1 MNPML
6 IHATNDFAAEV
17 PTVFAMLLDP
27 VFLRATCL
35 AADPLDHSVSVS
47 GLHTSSTRV
56 LPTPS
61 VAARFTGPTISVT
74 DEIAWAEPDGPT
86 RTGTAR
92 ISVLG
97 LPAALLGT
105 VTLAPGGRGCLLTYD
120 GEFEVKIPVLGPSL
134 AKQAAPVLLDALEL
148 QQQVGDQYLASR

>member
-1 MNPML
+1 MNLML

-17 PTVFAMLLDP
+17 PIVFEMLLDP

-35 AADPLDHSVSVS
+35 AANPLDHSVSVD

-74 DEIAWAEPDGPT
+74 DEIVWNSAEELP
-86 RTGTAR
+86 RTGSAR
-92 ISVLG
+92 VRVDG
-97 LPAALLGT
+97 LPAELRGT
-105 VTLAPGGRGCLLTYD
+105 VSLAPGGRGSVLTYD
-120 GEFEVKIPVLGPSL
+120 GNFEIKIPVLGPSL
-134 AKQAAPVLLDALEL
+134 AKQAAPVLLEALEL
-148 QQQVGDQYLASR
+148 QQQVGDQYLARR

>member
-1 MNPML
+1 MNLML

-35 AADPLDHSVSVS
+35 AAEPLDHAVSVD

-74 DEIAWAEPDGPT
+74 DEIVWAEDDGPT

-92 ISVLG
+92 VRVDG
-97 LPAALLGT
+97 LPAELLGT
-105 VTLAPGGRGCLLTYD
+105 VTLVPGGRGSVLTYD
-120 GEFEVKIPVLGPSL
+120 GNFEIKIPVLGPSL
-134 AKQAAPVLLDALEL
+134 AKQAAPVLLQALEL
-148 QQQVGDQYLASR
+148 QQQVGDQFLARG

>member
-35 AADPLDHSVSVS
+35 AAEPLDHSVSVD
-47 GLHTSSTRV
+47 GLHTSTTRV

-61 VAARFTGPTISVT
+61 VAARFAGPTMSVT
-74 DEIAWAEPDGPT
+74 DEIFWAEGDGPS
-86 RTGTAR
+86 RTGRAH
-92 ISVLG
+92 ISVDG
-97 LPAALLGT
+97 LPAELRGT
-105 VTLAPGGRGCLLTYD
+105 VSLVPGGRGSILTYD
-120 GEFEVKIPVLGPSL
+120 GDFEIKIPVFGPSL
-134 AKQAAPVLLDALEL
+134 AKQAAPVLLEALEL
-148 QQQVGDQYLASR
+148 QQQVGDQFLSSR